1 MLLDAN
7 RIIAAAI
14 VDVTSL
20 IVVNEEENDGENVLE
35 MPRRRGML
43 TITLPLFTTIKG
55 YRFILFML

>member
-20 IVVNEEENDGENVLE
+20 IVVNEKENDGENILE
-35 MPRRRGML
+35 MPGRRGML
-43 TITLPLFTTIKG
+43 TITLPLCTTIKG
-55 YRFILFML
+55 YRFILVML